1 MFVSII
7 VFVNLVLN
15 QILFWESINR
25 YYFFISFL
33 NPFIFVNND
42 FMIHYHF
49 LQIIYFSWINHPCL
63 SIKIIYMCEIKNSR
77 KINKNTRVFRQLLLN
92 SLKALESFL
101 FAAVLS
107 AKFSIISTTSETLL
121 MAIYV
126 YCHQKNSLNIQKIL
140 YMTMLTLKL
149 TKQIML
155 NFLQKMYMLSGTISR
170 SETPKLCSVQ
180 TFLTECI
187 TKSHIMSTEMKY
199 ISTRIRSG

>member
-1 MFVSII
+1 MKSL
-7 VFVNLVLN
+7 NLLTN
-15 QILFWESINR
+15 RCRILES
-25 YYFFISFL
+25 
-33 NPFIFVNND
+33 
-42 FMIHYHF
+42 
-49 LQIIYFSWINHPCL
+49 
-63 SIKIIYMCEIKNSR
+63 SR
-77 KINKNTRVFRQLLLN
+77 KLSFYCGFIRKFFYYINNVRNIVDIF
-92 SLKALESFL
+92 
-101 FAAVLS
+101 
-107 AKFSIISTTSETLL
+107 KFTL
-121 MAIYV
+121 MTIYV

-199 ISTRIRSG
+199 ISTHIRSG